1 MRSQSDLQKSPSVKS
16 EPPKE
21 SGAALL
27 ESVLDFDEMESQKS
41 ETDLDTQPETG
52 IKKEKDDY
60 YHINAFAL
68 VKRKYGIY
76 LDHLSELSV
85 DELLMI
91 SEMLSDIN
99 SRVLK
104 TARAK
109 RKQEKQQQR
118 QQSQK
123 PQTKT
128 GKKTYSTGKKTD
140 N

>member
-1 MRSQSDLQKSPSVKS
+1 MRSQNDLQKSPSVKS
-16 EPPKE
+16 EPQKK

-27 ESVLDFDEMESQKS
+27 ESLLDFDEMKSQQQ
-41 ETDLDTQPETG
+41 ETDLDTQPETE

-68 VKRKYGIY
+68 AKRKYGIY
-76 LDHLSELSV
+76 IDHLTELSV

-99 SRVLK
+99 SRVSK

-109 RKQEKQQQR
+109 HKQEKQQQ
-118 QQSQK
+118 SQK
-123 PQTKT
+123 QQTKT